1 MFLVSML
8 VYKMLP
14 VVEIK
19 EKRGTD
25 IENKNI
31 RVQGKYGLSMRKRER
46 LREGKGVRQCSRDIE
61 IDNDIKSER
70 DLEMNRHLKIPQ
82 DEEDE

>member
-1 MFLVSML
+1 MFLDSML

-31 RVQGKYGLSMRKRER
+31 RVQGKYDLSMRK
-46 LREGKGVRQCSRDIE
+46 
-61 IDNDIKSER
+61 ER
-70 DLEMNRHLKIPQ
+70 D
-82 DEEDE
+82 